1 MSRKGSFFKS
11 SNPVMNEKILQQ
23 STGTM
28 VQGGQTMTVSG
39 AVNKTLLLTAIL
51 LFTTVFSYVNPN
63 PILMWGGAI
72 GGFIVV
78 MISVFKPQYSN
89 ITAPI
94 YAGLEGLFVGGISAM
109 YAAAYNGIIFQAV
122 TVTMAILFMMLFLY
136 KSGIIKVTKS
146 FRTGVIM
153 ATGAV
158 FLVYLVSMVLGMFG
172 INVPFLHEGGM
183 MGIGISVV
191 IIGIAS
197 MNLLLDF
204 DNFEKGEEYGAP
216 AYMEWFYA
224 MGLLVT
230 LVWLYLEVLRLVS
243 MLSGRD

>member
-1 MSRKGSFFKS
+1 MSRRRSFFES
-11 SNPVMNEKILQQ
+11 SNPVMTEKAFQQ
-23 STGTM
+23 SAGTL
-28 VQGGQTMTVSG
+28 VQGGETMTVNG
-39 AVNKTLLLTAIL
+39 AVNKTLILTGIL
-51 LFTTVFSYVNPN
+51 LLTTVFSYANPN

-78 MISVFKPQYSN
+78 IFSVFKPQYSK

-94 YAGLEGLFVGGISAM
+94 YAALEGLFVGGISAI
-109 YAAAYNGIIFQAV
+109 YAAAFNGIIFQAV
-122 TVTMAILFMMLFLY
+122 SITMAILFMMLFLY

-158 FLVYLVSMVLGMFG
+158 FLVYLVSMVLRMFG
-172 INVPFLHEGGM
+172 IQIPFLHSGGM
-183 MGIGISVV
+183 IGIGISVV

-197 MNLLLDF
+197 LNLLLDF
-204 DNFEKGEEYGAP
+204 DNFEKGEQYGAP
-216 AYMEWFYA
+216 TYMEWFSA
-224 MGLLVT
+224 MGLLIT
-230 LVWLYLEVLRLVS
+230 LIWLYLEVLRLVA

>member
-1 MSRKGSFFKS
+1 MSRRRSFFES
-11 SNPVMNEKILQQ
+11 SNPVMNDKAFQQ
-23 STGTM
+23 SAGTL
-28 VQGGQTMTVSG
+28 VQGGETMTVSG
-39 AVNKTLLLTAIL
+39 AVNKTLILTGIL
-51 LFTTVFSYVNPN
+51 LLTTVFSYANPN
-63 PILMWGGAI
+63 PLFMWGGAI

-78 MISVFKPQYSN
+78 LIAVFKPQYSN

-94 YAGLEGLFVGGISAM
+94 YAALEGLFVGGISAM
-109 YAAAYNGIIFQAV
+109 YASLFNGIIFQAV
-122 TVTMAILFMMLFLY
+122 SITMAILFVMLFLY

-158 FLVYLVSMVLGMFG
+158 ALVYVVSMVLGMFG
-172 INVPFLHEGGM
+172 IQVPFLHQGGM
-183 MGIGISVV
+183 IGIGISVV

-204 DNFEKGEEYGAP
+204 DNFEKGEQYGAP
-216 AYMEWFYA
+216 AYMEWFSA
-224 MGLLVT
+224 MGLLIT
-230 LVWLYLEVLRLVS
+230 LVWLYLEVLRLVA

>member
-1 MSRKGSFFKS
+1 MSKRRSFFES

-23 STGTM
+23 SAGTL
-28 VQGGQTMTVSG
+28 VQGGETMTVSG

-78 MISVFKPQYSN
+78 IFSVFKPQYSN

-94 YAGLEGLFVGGISAM
+94 YAALEGLFVGGISAI
-109 YAAAYNGIIFQAV
+109 YANLFDGIIFQAV
-122 TVTMAILFMMLFLY
+122 SITMAILFMMLFLY

-146 FRTGVIM
+146 LRTGVIM
-153 ATGAV
+153 ATGGV
-158 FLVYLVSMVLGMFG
+158 FLVYLVSMILGMFG

-183 MGIGISVV
+183 VGIGISVV

-204 DNFEKGEEYGAP
+204 DNFDKGEEFGAP
-216 AYMEWFYA
+216 AYMEWFFA

-230 LVWLYLEVLRLVS
+230 LVWLYLEVLRLAA